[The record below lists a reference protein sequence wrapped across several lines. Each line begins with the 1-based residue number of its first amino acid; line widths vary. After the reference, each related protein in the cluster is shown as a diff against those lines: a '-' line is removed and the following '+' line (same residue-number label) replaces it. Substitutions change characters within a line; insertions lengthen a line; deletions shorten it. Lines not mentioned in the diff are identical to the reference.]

1 MHESTDRQVIMDNE
15 IKYGRQ
21 ELPPVTTVVKEVEK
35 YWGGMKTLFEN
46 DLYSVKRIFMKK
58 DTQSSMEYHVKKEES
73 YYIESGKLKVGTRIG
88 RAVNTSLILNQGDV
102 FHIPVG
108 FMHMR
113 IALEDTVIIEFS
125 TLDDDGDSH
134 IVEDGKTYTHVDDP
148 WARPRQTKKE
158 T

>member
-1 MHESTDRQVIMDNE
+1 MDNE

-21 ELPPVTTVVKEVEK
+21 DLPPITKPLKEVDK
-35 YWGGMKTLFEN
+35 YWGDMKTLFEN
-46 DLYSVKRIFMKK
+46 ELYTVKRIFMRKG
-58 DTQSSMEYHVKKEES
+58 TQSNMEYHVNKQEA
-73 YYIESGKLKVGTRIG
+73 YYIESGRLKVGTRIG
-88 RAVNTSLILNQGDV
+88 RAKNTSLILEKGDV

-134 IVEDGKTYTHVDDP
+134 IVEDGKTYKHI
-148 WARPRQTKKE
+148 E
-158 T
+158 

>member
-1 MHESTDRQVIMDNE
+1 MANE

-35 YWGGMKTLFEN
+35 YWGDMKTLFEN

-58 DTQSSMEYHVKKEES
+58 GTQSSMEYHVKKEES
-73 YYIESGKLKVGTRIG
+73 YYIETGQLRVGTRIG
-88 RAVNTSLILNQGDV
+88 RAVNTSFVLNPGEV
-102 FHIPVG
+102 FHIPLG

-113 IALEDTVIIEFS
+113 MALEDTVIIEFS

-134 IVEDGKTYTHVDDP
+134 IVEDGKTYTHVDDT
-148 WARPRQTKKE
+148 WARPEQAKE
-158 T
+158 DT

>member
-1 MHESTDRQVIMDNE
+1 MVKKAIMDKTE

-21 ELPPVTTVVKEVEK
+21 TLPEISTVVKSVDK
-35 YWGGMKTLFEN
+35 YWGDMKTLFEN
-46 DLYSVKRIFMKK
+46 DLYTVKRIFMKK
-58 DTQSSMEYHVKKEES
+58 DTQSSMEYHVKKQES
-73 YYIESGKLKVGTRIG
+73 YYIESGRLKIGTRIG
-88 RAVNTSLILNQGDV
+88 RAKNTSLILEKGDV

-134 IVEDGKTYTHVDDP
+134 IVEDGKTYKHIEDED
-148 WARPRQTKKE
+148 
-158 T
+158 

>member
-1 MHESTDRQVIMDNE
+1 MGKQNIMDNE

-21 ELPPVTTVVKEVEK
+21 DLPPVTGVIKEVEK
-35 YWGGMKTLFEN
+35 YWGDMKTLFEN
-46 DLYSVKRIFMKK
+46 DQYTVKRIFMRQG
-58 DTQSSMEYHVKKEES
+58 TQSSMEYHVQKQEA
-73 YYIESGKLKVGTRIG
+73 YYIETGKLKIGTRIG
-88 RAVNTSLILNQGDV
+88 RGKNTSFVLEQGEV

-134 IVEDGKTYTHVDDP
+134 IVEDGHTYKHVDDP
-148 WARPRQTKKE
+148 WVRTEQKTGEVTK
-158 T
+158 

>member
-1 MHESTDRQVIMDNE
+1 MAKKNTMDNN

-21 ELPPVTTVVKEVEK
+21 ELPPISSVIKHVDK
-35 YWGGMKTLFEN
+35 YWGDMKTIFEN
-46 DLYSVKRIFMKK
+46 DKYTVKRIFMKK
-58 DTQSSMEYHVKKEES
+58 GSQSSMEYHIRKEES

-88 RAVNTSLILNQGDV
+88 RGENTSLILNEDDV
-102 FHIPVG
+102 FHIPPG

-134 IVEDGKTYTHVDDP
+134 IVEDGKKYKHI
-148 WARPRQTKKE
+148 E
-158 T
+158 